1 MSKFKTILATTALA
15 GSMAMTPQAHAGSQ
29 PFLGQVVVYPYNFC
43 PRGWATAQ
51 GQLLAIQSNTA
62 LFSLLG
68 TTYGG
73 NGVTSF
79 ALPNLSGRG
88 FFGQGQGPGL
98 SSRVQGETGGAETRT
113 LTTTQM
119 PAHTHA
125 TRLRVSAQGGDSVQA
140 LRNGFAVSANA
151 YQAGAPPTPAA
162 YLNSAAPSLGT
173 AGGNQPFA
181 SRAPY
186 LTLTPCIAI
195 QGIFPSR
202 N

>member
-1 MSKFKTILATTALA
+1 MAKFKTILATTALA
-15 GSMAMTPQAHAGSQ
+15 GTMAVAPQVQASYQ

-43 PRGWATAQ
+43 PRGWAAAQ
-51 GQLLAIQSNTA
+51 GQILAIQSNTA
-62 LFSLLG
+62 LFALLG

-73 NGVTSF
+73 NGTTTF
-79 ALPNLSGRG
+79 ALPDLRGRG
-88 FFGQGQGPGL
+88 FFDQGQGPGL
-98 SSRVQGETGGAETRT
+98 SFRVQGEQGGAETRT
-113 LTTTQM
+113 LNNQQM
-119 PAHTHA
+119 PIHTHT

-162 YLNSAAPSLGT
+162 YLNAAAPSLGT

-186 LTLTPCIAI
+186 LTLTPCVAI
-195 QGIFPSR
+195 EGIFPSR